1 MVRRGDGPVLI
12 VLGLLIGIVF
22 GVFSPRWYA
31 PIARED
37 AIAETLQFESWT
49 QLHDRRG
56 GSRGVKL
63 TFSNGETHFIDES
76 CENDALTE
84 KLNALQ
90 SGETIYLLMR
100 PDGTILSLNAAGETI
115 LDFDSAQQKLAA
127 KGKQYACIGAFGF
140 FCVGIGIINIHIIR
154 KKLKRRR

>member
-1 MVRRGDGPVLI
+1 MVKRGDCAVLI
-12 VLGLLIGIVF
+12 ALGLLIGIVF

-49 QLHDRRG
+49 QLHNRR
-56 GSRGVKL
+56 SRSAGAKL
-63 TFSNGETHFIDES
+63 TFSNGEARFIDES
-76 CENDALTE
+76 CENDAVFE

-90 SGETIYLLMR
+90 SGETIDLLTH

-115 LDFDSAQQKLAA
+115 LDFDFAQQKLER
-127 KGKQYACIGAFGF
+127 KGKQLAYIGAFGF
-140 FCVGIGIINIHIIR
+140 FCAGVGIVNIIR
-154 KKLKRRR
+154 KKPMRRR

>member
-1 MVRRGDGPVLI
+1 MVKRGQCSVLI
-12 VLGLLIGIVF
+12 ALGLLIGIVF

-49 QLHDRRG
+49 QLHNRRG
-56 GSRGVKL
+56 SSAGAKL
-63 TFSNGETHFIDES
+63 TFSNGEAHFIDES
-76 CENDALTE
+76 CANEAVFE

-90 SGETIYLLMR
+90 SGETIDLLTH

-115 LDFDSAQQKLAA
+115 LDFDFTQQKLER
-127 KGKQYACIGAFGF
+127 KGKQLTYIGAFGF
-140 FCVGIGIINIHIIR
+140 FCAGVGIVNIIR
-154 KKLKRRR
+154 KKPMRRR

>member
-1 MVRRGDGPVLI
+1 MVKRGDCAVLI
-12 VLGLLIGIVF
+12 ALGLLIGIVF

-49 QLHDRRG
+49 QLHNRRG
-56 GSRGVKL
+56 GSRGAKL
-63 TFSNGETHFIDES
+63 TFSNGDMRFIDES
-76 CENDALTE
+76 CANEAVFE

-90 SGETIYLLMR
+90 SGETIDLLTH

-115 LDFDSAQQKLAA
+115 LDFGFVRQKLER
-127 KGKQYACIGAFGF
+127 KGKQLTYIGAFGF
-140 FCVGIGIINIHIIR
+140 FCAGVGIVNIIR
-154 KKLKRRR
+154 KKPMRRR

>member
-1 MVRRGDGPVLI
+1 MVKRGQCSVLI
-12 VLGLLIGIVF
+12 ALGLLIGIVF

-49 QLHDRRG
+49 QLHNRRG
-56 GSRGVKL
+56 SSAGAKL
-63 TFSNGETHFIDES
+63 TFSNGDMRFIDES
-76 CENDALTE
+76 CENDAVFE

-90 SGETIYLLMR
+90 SGETIDLLTH

-115 LDFDSAQQKLAA
+115 LDFDFTRQKLER
-127 KGKQYACIGAFGF
+127 KGKQLTYIGAFGF
-140 FCVGIGIINIHIIR
+140 FCAGVGIVNIIR
-154 KKLKRRR
+154 KKPMRRR

>member
-1 MVRRGDGPVLI
+1 M
-12 VLGLLIGIVF
+12 LIGIVF

-49 QLHDRRG
+49 QLHNRRG
-56 GSRGVKL
+56 SSAGAKL
-63 TFSNGETHFIDES
+63 TFSNGDIRFIDES
-76 CENDALTE
+76 CENDAVFE

-90 SGETIYLLMR
+90 SGETIDLLTH

-115 LDFDSAQQKLAA
+115 LDFDFAQQKLER
-127 KGKQYACIGAFGF
+127 KGKQLTYIGAFGF
-140 FCVGIGIINIHIIR
+140 FCAGVGIVNIIR
-154 KKLKRRR
+154 KKPMRRR

>member
-1 MVRRGDGPVLI
+1 MVKRGQCAVLI
-12 VLGLLIGIVF
+12 ALGLLIGIVF

-49 QLHDRRG
+49 QLHNRRG
-56 GSRGVKL
+56 GSRGVNL
-63 TFSNGETHFIDES
+63 TFSNGEAHFIDES

-90 SGETIYLLMR
+90 SGEMIDLLTR

-115 LDFDSAQQKLAA
+115 LDFDFARQKLER
-127 KGKQYACIGAFGF
+127 KGKQLTYIGAFGF
-140 FCVGIGIINIHIIR
+140 FCAGVGIVNIIR
-154 KKLKRRR
+154 KKPVRRR

>member
-1 MVRRGDGPVLI
+1 MVKRGQCSVLI
-12 VLGLLIGIVF
+12 ALGLLIGIVF

-49 QLHDRRG
+49 QLHNRRG
-56 GSRGVKL
+56 SSAGAKL
-63 TFSNGETHFIDES
+63 TFSNGEARFIDES
-76 CENDALTE
+76 CANEAVFE

-90 SGETIYLLMR
+90 SGETIDLLTH

-115 LDFDSAQQKLAA
+115 LDFDFAQQKLER
-127 KGKQYACIGAFGF
+127 KGKQLTYIGAFGF
-140 FCVGIGIINIHIIR
+140 FCAGVGIVNIIR
-154 KKLKRRR
+154 KKPMRRR

>member
-1 MVRRGDGPVLI
+1 MVKRGQCSVLI
-12 VLGLLIGIVF
+12 ALGLLIGIVF

-49 QLHDRRG
+49 QLHNRRG
-56 GSRGVKL
+56 SSAGAKL
-63 TFSNGETHFIDES
+63 TFSNGEARFIDES
-76 CENDALTE
+76 CENDAVFE

-90 SGETIYLLMR
+90 SGETIDLLTH

-115 LDFDSAQQKLAA
+115 LDFDFAQQKLER
-127 KGKQYACIGAFGF
+127 KGKQLTYIGAFGF
-140 FCVGIGIINIHIIR
+140 FCAGVGIVNIIR
-154 KKLKRRR
+154 KKPMRRR

>member
-1 MVRRGDGPVLI
+1 MVKRGQCAFLI
-12 VLGLLIGIVF
+12 ALGLLIGIVF

-49 QLHDRRG
+49 QLHNRRG

-63 TFSNGETHFIDES
+63 TFSNGDMRFIDES
-76 CENDALTE
+76 CENDAVFE

-90 SGETIYLLMR
+90 SGETIDLLTN
-100 PDGTILSLNAAGETI
+100 PDGTILSLNASGETI
-115 LDFDSAQQKLAA
+115 LDFDFAQQKLER
-127 KGKQYACIGAFGF
+127 KGKQLTYIGAFGF
-140 FCVGIGIINIHIIR
+140 FCAGVGIVNIIR
-154 KKLKRRR
+154 KKPMRRR

>member
-1 MVRRGDGPVLI
+1 MVKRGQCSVLI
-12 VLGLLIGIVF
+12 ALGLLIGIVF

-49 QLHDRRG
+49 QLHNRRG
-56 GSRGVKL
+56 SSAGAKL
-63 TFSNGETHFIDES
+63 TFSNGEARFIDES
-76 CENDALTE
+76 CENDTVFE

-90 SGETIYLLMR
+90 SGETIDLLTH

-115 LDFDSAQQKLAA
+115 LDFDFAQQKLER
-127 KGKQYACIGAFGF
+127 KGKQLTYIGAFGF
-140 FCVGIGIINIHIIR
+140 FCAGVGIVNIIR
-154 KKLKRRR
+154 KKPMRRR

>member
-1 MVRRGDGPVLI
+1 MVKRGQCAVLI
-12 VLGLLIGIVF
+12 ALGLLIGIVF

-49 QLHDRRG
+49 QLHNRRG
-56 GSRGVKL
+56 SSAGAKL
-63 TFSNGETHFIDES
+63 TFSNGEARFIDES
-76 CENDALTE
+76 CENDAVFE

-90 SGETIYLLMR
+90 SGETIDLLTH

-115 LDFDSAQQKLAA
+115 LDFDFTQQKLER
-127 KGKQYACIGAFGF
+127 KGKQFTYIGAFGF
-140 FCVGIGIINIHIIR
+140 FCAGVGIVNIIR
-154 KKLKRRR
+154 KKPMRRR

>member
-1 MVRRGDGPVLI
+1 MVKRGQCAVLI
-12 VLGLLIGIVF
+12 ALGLLIGIVF

-49 QLHDRRG
+49 QLHNRRG
-56 GSRGVKL
+56 SSAGVRL
-63 TFSNGETHFIDES
+63 TFSNGDMRFIDES
-76 CENDALTE
+76 CENDAVFE

-90 SGETIYLLMR
+90 SGETIDLLTH

-115 LDFDSAQQKLAA
+115 LDFDFAQQKLER
-127 KGKQYACIGAFGF
+127 KGKQLTYIGAFGF
-140 FCVGIGIINIHIIR
+140 FCAGVGIVNIIR
-154 KKLKRRR
+154 KKPMRRR

>member
-1 MVRRGDGPVLI
+1 MVKRGQCSVLI
-12 VLGLLIGIVF
+12 ALGLLIGIVF

-49 QLHDRRG
+49 QLHNRRG
-56 GSRGVKL
+56 SSAGAKL
-63 TFSNGETHFIDES
+63 TFSNGDIRFIDES
-76 CENDALTE
+76 CENDAVFE

-90 SGETIYLLMR
+90 SGETIDLLTH

-115 LDFDSAQQKLAA
+115 LDFDFAQQKLER
-127 KGKQYACIGAFGF
+127 KGKQLTYIGAFGF
-140 FCVGIGIINIHIIR
+140 FCAGVGIVNIIR
-154 KKLKRRR
+154 KKPVRRR

>member
-1 MVRRGDGPVLI
+1 MVKRGDCAVLI
-12 VLGLLIGIVF
+12 ALGLLIGIVF

-49 QLHDRRG
+49 QLHNRRG
-56 GSRGVKL
+56 SSAGAKL
-63 TFSNGETHFIDES
+63 TFSNGEARFIDES
-76 CENDALTE
+76 CENDAVFE

-90 SGETIYLLMR
+90 SGETIDLLTH

-115 LDFDSAQQKLAA
+115 LDFDFAQQKLGR
-127 KGKQYACIGAFGF
+127 KGKQLTYIGAFGF
-140 FCVGIGIINIHIIR
+140 FCAGVGIVNIIR
-154 KKLKRRR
+154 KKPVRRR

>member
-1 MVRRGDGPVLI
+1 MVRRKECAILI
-12 VLGLLIGIVF
+12 GIGLLIGIMF

-37 AIAETLQFESWT
+37 AISETLQFESWT

-63 TFSNGETHFIDES
+63 TFSNGETHSIDES
-76 CENDALTE
+76 CENDVLTE

-90 SGETIYLLMR
+90 SGETIDLLTR

-115 LDFDSAQQKLAA
+115 LDFDFAQQKLAT
-127 KGKQYACIGAFGF
+127 KGKQYAYIGAFGF
-140 FCVGIGIINIHIIR
+140 ICVGIGIVCIYNR
-154 KKLKRRR
+154 KKLMRRR